1 MKGDGT
7 TIGCSGSPAAY
18 VSVAAAAA
26 VWLALVPVCLP
37 TKLVWPGMALSLA
50 ATSPATEQT

>member
-26 VWLALVPVCLP
+26 VWLVPVCLP
-37 TKLVWPGMALSLA
+37 TKLVWPGIALSFE

>member
-18 VSVAAAAA
+18 VSVAAAA
-26 VWLALVPVCLP
+26 VWLVPVCLP
-37 TKLVWPGMALSLA
+37 TKLVWPGIALSLA

>member
-18 VSVAAAAA
+18 VSVAAVA
-26 VWLALVPVCLP
+26 VWLVLVPVCLP

>member
-18 VSVAAAAA
+18 VSVAAVA
-26 VWLALVPVCLP
+26 VWLVPVCLP
-37 TKLVWPGMALSLA
+37 TKLVWPGIALSLA